1 MLLWDNGM
9 FQVGPESAGAHPGPA
24 SYRKGGPLT
33 VTDANLF
40 LGRLLPEYFP
50 KIFGKHEDMP
60 LDIDVVTQKFIEL
73 TKAINQDSGRAMT
86 PQEVAHGFID
96 VANESMSRPIRAL
109 TEARGFETS
118 QHNLATFG
126 GAGGQHAC
134 EIAEKLGIQRIVIH
148 KYSSILSAY
157 GMALAEVVA
166 EAQEPSTT
174 TLTPTTLPELRAR
187 IDSLKD
193 QVKASLLE
201 QGVDLDAI
209 TYEPHLNLR
218 YERTETNFMIREPAD
233 KDYKSALHAEHLREL
248 SFSFSD
254 DKKIIV
260 DDIRVRGVGTSSDVS
275 EDNTLLREEISVPET
290 AETNAAAKA
299 ETVGKRGPPFVNSD
313 LTSTRS
319 RPILPAMVRC
329 LRTYSSSTECRRGL
343 QSKAPQLLS
352 TKRRPLLL
360 YPVLQLAFS
369 LRTL

>member
-9 FQVGPESAGAHPGPA
+9 FKVGPESAGAHPGPA

-50 KIFGKHEDMP
+50 KIFGHHEDMP
-60 LDIDVVTQKFIEL
+60 LDIDIVTQKFTEL

-134 EIAEKLGIQRIVIH
+134 EIAGKLGIQRTVIH

-157 GMALAEVVA
+157 GMALADVVA
-166 EAQEPSTT
+166 EAQEPSTSI
-174 TLTPTTLPELRAR
+174 LTSTTLPELNAR
-187 IDSLKD
+187 IEFLKD
-193 QVKASLLE
+193 EVKASLLE
-201 QGVDLDAI
+201 QGVALDAI
-209 TYEPHLNLR
+209 TYEPYLNLR
-218 YERTETNFMIREPAD
+218 YERTGTNFMIKEPAD
-233 KDYKSALHAEHLREL
+233 KDYTSALHAEHLREL

-260 DDIRVRGVGTSSDVS
+260 DDIRVRGIGTKADVT
-275 EDNTLLREEISVPET
+275 EDNNLLQREISAAES
-290 AETNAAAKA
+290 AETNAAART
-299 ETVGKRGPPFVNSD
+299 ESVGRSSPPLVGSD
-313 LTSTRS
+313 LTTSRS
-319 RPILPAMVRC
+319 RPILPGMARC
-329 LRTYSSSTECRRGL
+329 LRTFSFSTECQRGL
-343 QSKAPQLLS
+343 QSKGPRPSL
-352 TKRRPLLL
+352 TERRPLLL
-360 YPVLQLAFS
+360 FPVLQLAFS
-369 LRTL
+369 PRTL